1 MREIMEVYPS
11 GDLPHKRGSI
21 MTSYEASHEAVMQ
34 AEDLAG
40 RVPVEGRPLLQPS
53 IHWLAALIRTEVRK
67 LSASP
72 TWVDMR
78 GLAVHLAWSYDKAK
92 KLSAR
97 NLIPGKVKHE
107 GKVTFHLPTVDEWL
121 QAEHA
126 QQALTLLP
134 HEER

>member
-1 MREIMEVYPS
+1 
-11 GDLPHKRGSI
+11 
-21 MTSYEASHEAVMQ
+21 MQ

-40 RVPVEGRPLLQPS
+40 RVPIEGRPLLQPS
-53 IHWLAALIRTEVRK
+53 EQWLAALIRTEVRR

-107 GKVTFHLPTVDEWL
+107 GKVAFHLPTVDEWL
-121 QAEHA
+121 QAEHG

-134 HEER
+134 HEERELKLHGDGTATQRVAGRARGRLSSATKMGA